1 MQFLRH
7 LMLFFAGNLFLIN
20 VEAQQEKPNII
31 LILADDLGYGDLG
44 CYGQQKIKT
53 PNIDKLASEGIK
65 FTNFYSGATV
75 CAPSRASLLTGLHNG
90 HGSVRGN
97 QPFPQKLGNEV
108 TIASMLKENGYS
120 TALIGKWGVGHP
132 QPVGDPQRCG
142 FDYSF
147 GYLNMWHAHNFFS
160 EFLYENDKRVDLPGN
175 KLLPIEK
182 WSNNSWVGTKDNRPE
197 GYGEAMVKKTYV
209 PDVMEEKIISYIN
222 NNKDNPFFIFFTP
235 TIPHANNEIKEN
247 GMEVPDYG
255 IYKDEHWPDVEKGF
269 AAAITR
275 LDATVGNLV
284 AHLKQTGLDKNTLII
299 FTSDNGPH
307 SEGGHS
313 PLFFNSSG
321 NTRGKKR
328 DLYDGGIKVPMIAW
342 SPSYIK
348 PAISDGV
355 FAQYDFLA
363 TFSQLSV
370 TKSHF
375 KSDGV
380 SILPTF
386 SNTGKQQ
393 LHKYLYWEFYEEGGK
408 QCALSFPWKLIK
420 LNTTTFSEN
429 GKWELYNLQTDPFEK
444 NNIATKNLK
453 IVKKL
458 SRYIKEAHVPQPN
471 MSIDKVRP
479 GQSGKT

>member
-1 MQFLRH
+1 
-7 LMLFFAGNLFLIN
+7 
-20 VEAQQEKPNII
+20 
-31 LILADDLGYGDLG
+31 
-44 CYGQQKIKT
+44 
-53 PNIDKLASEGIK
+53 
-65 FTNFYSGATV
+65 
-75 CAPSRASLLTGLHNG
+75 
-90 HGSVRGN
+90 
-97 QPFPQKLGNEV
+97 
-108 TIASMLKENGYS
+108 
-120 TALIGKWGVGHP
+120 
-132 QPVGDPQRCG
+132 
-142 FDYSF
+142 
-147 GYLNMWHAHNFFS
+147 
-160 EFLYENDKRVDLPGN
+160 
-175 KLLPIEK
+175 
-182 WSNNSWVGTKDNRPE
+182 
-197 GYGEAMVKKTYV
+197 
-209 PDVMEEKIISYIN
+209 
-222 NNKDNPFFIFFTP
+222 
-235 TIPHANNEIKEN
+235 
-247 GMEVPDYG
+247 
-255 IYKDEHWPDVEKGF
+255 
-269 AAAITR
+269 

-363 TFSQLSV
+363 TFSQLTV

-375 KSDGV
+375 KTDGV
-380 SILPTF
+380 SILPTL

-408 QCALSFPWKLIK
+408 QCVISFPWKLIK